1 MGFEIEKK
9 YIIKNVPENV
19 KLENE
24 KEIHQTYLVTG
35 KEEIRVRKLIK
46 KENYQFTM
54 TIKKGKGLVRE
65 EVELTILEATY
76 NQLLTNNYKIPLR
89 KKRSKI
95 VIEGNEFDYD
105 VYLNSKEVGL
115 KTIEIEFNSEEEAN
129 NFIKP
134 EWFGK
139 DVTDDKSYKNQN
151 LWLTI
156 QN

>member
-1 MGFEIEKK
+1 
-9 YIIKNVPENV
+9 
-19 KLENE
+19 
-24 KEIHQTYLVTG
+24 LVTG